1 MGWGEASL
9 SCLKDGGAGE
19 VGLGAQTAACVGGD
33 VLRCPPPGSPR
44 SDVWVPPLSLPG
56 LVAAWPDSPG
66 LLSPPPP
73 AALPWA
79 GGCSARRA
87 LVLCPGKGLWGQREG
102 SWLRSAAAR
111 VSGNVCISVC
121 VSVLLRGRCGAGADP
136 RESGGAGQLACVH
149 GSGTA
154 STRCVAFLLFV
165 SLCGSSDLLCPQAQ
179 NSWLQGLRGPVAW
192 AVEQD
197 GELGEGGKGFLPPPP
212 QSPPRPPGHFR
223 SLS

>member
-1 MGWGEASL
+1 MKGEGALVRCRLRKGTRSEMWVGGWVRGERASATELPPGSRSISTLPCLCPSPQVLGEFSPVFPLPHAPAPGVATRVGVGWGEASL

-79 GGCSARRA
+79 GGCSTRRA
-87 LVLCPGKGLWGQREG
+87 LVLAQVRG
-102 SWLRSAAAR
+102 SGDSVRAAGSGVLLR
-111 VSGNVCISVC
+111 VSAGTCVSVC
-121 VSVLLRGRCGAGADP
+121 VCQCS
-136 RESGGAGQLACVH
+136 
-149 GSGTA
+149 
-154 STRCVAFLLFV
+154 
-165 SLCGSSDLLCPQAQ
+165 
-179 NSWLQGLRGPVAW
+179 
-192 AVEQD
+192 
-197 GELGEGGKGFLPPPP
+197 
-212 QSPPRPPGHFR
+212 
-223 SLS
+223 